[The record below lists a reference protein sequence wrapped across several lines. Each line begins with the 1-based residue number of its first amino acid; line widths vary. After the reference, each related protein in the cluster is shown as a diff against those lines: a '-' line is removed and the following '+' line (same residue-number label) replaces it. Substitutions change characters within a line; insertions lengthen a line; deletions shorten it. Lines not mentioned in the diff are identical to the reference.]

1 MSFVRKLHVSLG
13 GVVLALILLS
23 LFPPWEH
30 APAGNTAIIA
40 AGKLEKDFYD
50 WDQRHAAVMAI
61 KDTVKPEIVLIGDSI
76 THLWGG
82 YQRSLHRIEIAA
94 QIHGRRFSVS
104 GPC

>member
-1 MSFVRKLHVSLG
+1 MRKLQVGLAV
-13 GVVLALILLS
+13 VVLALVLVT
-23 LFPPWEH
+23 LFPPWQH
-30 APAGNTAIIA
+30 GPTGNTAIIA

-82 YQRSLHRIEIAA
+82 GTRGVFAEGKSRHRFMESAF
-94 QIHGRRFSVS
+94 R
-104 GPC
+104 